1 MPYHV
6 HSTKQ
11 ILDFEEAVREIA
23 EDSGTNLGPFLGAGT
38 TGLVPDPIVENNHAL
53 SDTGVWRQATKVF
66 FQSNQP
72 NNIESTQGDLWLV
85 LT

>member
-6 HSTKQ
+6 HPAKQ
-11 ILDFEEAVREIA
+11 IVDFEDEVRKIA
-23 EDSGTNLGPFLGAGT
+23 EDSGTNVGQFLGAGT
-38 TGLVPDPIVENNHAL
+38 TGLVPDPIVENNYAL
-53 SDTGVWRQATKVF
+53 SDTGAWRQATKVF
-66 FQSNQP
+66 FQSDQP

>member
-11 ILDFEEAVREIA
+11 ILDFEKEVLEITGGG
-23 EDSGTNLGPFLGAGT
+23 SGGIGEFAGAGT

-53 SDTGVWRQATKVF
+53 SDKGVWRQATKVF
-66 FQSNQP
+66 FQSNRP
-72 NNIESTQGDLWLV
+72 NDIESTQGDLWLV